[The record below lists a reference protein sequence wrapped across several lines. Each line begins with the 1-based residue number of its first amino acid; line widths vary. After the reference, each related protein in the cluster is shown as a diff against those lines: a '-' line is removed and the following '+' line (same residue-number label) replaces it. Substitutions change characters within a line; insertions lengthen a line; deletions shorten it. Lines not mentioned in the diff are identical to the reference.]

1 MILEIPGGVR
11 VELLSSLRR
20 RWILVCIFLFITLV
34 GTALAYVK
42 LPWTY
47 QASSSIVFLASKN
60 MAKSFN
66 GNQYLAFNAALN
78 QTADVVRYETN
89 DLRTVNS
96 LASRG
101 YSSTYLVMDA
111 IDTPGPVL
119 IVTVTG
125 HQPASVEN
133 TLHGVTN
140 EVSAKLAILQSGLA
154 PNFKIQDLVIT
165 FSPQPIRIKSKKA
178 RPLSVIAGLG
188 LVLTIAVPTIV
199 DAALLRRKD
208 RKASL
213 PQENA
218 VLERKLTSSDRD
230 RASRYRNARTNVG
243 KPSEK
248 PVAPREPDYRRQTT
262 SSRNYE
268 RHPASP
274 HSSGDRR

>member
-1 MILEIPGGVR
+1 

-20 RWILVCIFLFITLV
+20 RWILVCIFLFITLA

-60 MAKSFN
+60 MAKAFN

-89 DLRTVNS
+89 DLRTVNF

-101 YSSTYLVMDA
+101 YSSTYLVTDA
-111 IDTPGPVL
+111 IDTSGPVL

-125 HQPASVEN
+125 HQPASVES

-140 EVSAKLAILQSGLA
+140 EVNTKLAMLQSGLA
-154 PNFKIQDLVIT
+154 PNYKIQDLVIT
-165 FSPQPIRIKSKKA
+165 FSPQPTRVKSKKA
-178 RPLSVIAGLG
+178 RPLVVIVGLG
-188 LVLTIAVPTIV
+188 LLLTVAVPSIV

-213 PQENA
+213 SHNNA
-218 VLERKLTSSDRD
+218 GPERELTSSDRD
-230 RASRYRNARTNVG
+230 RASRYRNSRANAND
-243 KPSEK
+243 PSAK
-248 PVAPREPDYRRQTT
+248 PVPPREPDYRRRTT
-262 SSRNYE
+262 SSRNYQ
-268 RHPASP
+268 RQPASP
-274 HSSGDRR
+274 RSSGDRR